1 MGVVER
7 VGGHPGVEGDP
18 ELGLEAPLGDGLF
31 LGIVQ
36 SRPRSETNPPQAST
50 QESSAQEVLVAS
62 D

>member
-1 MGVVER
+1 VVER

-36 SRPRSETNPPQAST
+36 IRPRLETTPQAST

>member
-36 SRPRSETNPPQAST
+36 SQPRSETTPQAST
-50 QESSAQEVLVAS
+50 QESGAQEVLVAS